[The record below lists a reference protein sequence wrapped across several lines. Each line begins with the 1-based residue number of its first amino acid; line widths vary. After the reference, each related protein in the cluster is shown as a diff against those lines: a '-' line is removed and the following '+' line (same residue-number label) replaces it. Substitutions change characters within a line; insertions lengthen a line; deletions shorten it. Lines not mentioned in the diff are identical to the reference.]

1 MKALLLSLGLLSLP
15 LAAEAQTPKARTTQL
30 QQDFALKQRSFP
42 RGGFFDIFQQQ
53 LQPAERSALEFLYA
67 YMPSS
72 DLLNRSGEYYLAN
85 VRTT

>member
-15 LAAEAQTPKARTTQL
+15 LTLGAQTPKARTTQL

-67 YMPSS
+67 YMPSN
-72 DLLNRSGEYYLAN
+72 DLLKRIGD
-85 VRTT
+85 